1 MVLICISLVISSAEN
16 LHVPVGHLYIFF
28 GEMPTED
35 KKTNLETSLLLQLT
49 CILNTACPD

>member
-1 MVLICISLVISSAEN
+1 MSILTGDVIVVLICISLVISSVEN

-35 KKTNLETSLLLQLT
+35 KKTN
-49 CILNTACPD
+49 